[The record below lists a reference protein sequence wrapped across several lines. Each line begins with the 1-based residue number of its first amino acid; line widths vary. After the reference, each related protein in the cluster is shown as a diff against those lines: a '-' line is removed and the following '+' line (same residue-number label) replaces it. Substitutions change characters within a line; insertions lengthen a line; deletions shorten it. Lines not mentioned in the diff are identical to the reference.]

1 MFLRKKISEFGYKY
15 NQMNSVLIRSQ
26 NKADIALLIS
36 LAKKLGMNAKSLTKA
51 EVEDWQLAQKIES
64 GMKTQSV
71 SRDAI
76 LKELSK

>member
-1 MFLRKKISEFGYKY
+1 
-15 NQMNSVLIRSQ
+15 MNSVLIRSQ

-51 EVEDWQLAQKIES
+51 EVEDWKLAQKIES

>member
-1 MFLRKKISEFGYKY
+1 
-15 NQMNSVLIRSQ
+15 MNSVLIRSQ

-36 LAKKLGMNAKSLTKA
+36 LAKKLGMNTKSLTKA

-64 GMKTQSV
+64 GMKTHSV